1 MIIDETFVWLYVT
14 ARVGNALCVLGIAS
28 AVVGAISAIV
38 MGVNLWD
45 RDWAN
50 ALVTV
55 RRVFFTMLITAF
67 ISLPLGTLLP
77 SKSDAT
83 AYAAYVIGKDVTTS
97 DEAKRL
103 FEAAINYIEGNTGKA
118 QEERKEQE

>member
-1 MIIDETFVWLYVT
+1 MIINETFMWLYVT
-14 ARVGNALCVLGIAS
+14 AKIGNALCVLGIVS
-28 AVVGAISAIV
+28 IVVGAISAIV
-38 MGVNLWD
+38 MAVNLWD
-45 RDWAN
+45 SDWAN

-67 ISLPLGTLLP
+67 ISLPLGTMLP

-97 DEAKRL
+97 AEAKRL
-103 FEAAINYIEGNTGKA
+103 FEAAINYIEGNT
-118 QEERKEQE
+118 RKEQK